1 MKYLSLIILFLN
13 MISIAKAFTNINIY
27 GTGLFLPYSMGVIGY
42 IKKNIVVHDD
52 YKITGI
58 SGGAWCSLLYT
69 QEEDLSDHD
78 KIWGYTIGNNVTK
91 LKIQSDMRKFQ
102 KNVEDNLKL
111 RYKNK
116 KPKNLDKISII
127 STKIEGALFK
137 MKTEERNDFTDIDDV
152 IDYCLCSS
160 YLPYLSG
167 STFSK
172 KYKGNRYIDG
182 DIKYDYQNVDE
193 TNKIIIHRH
202 MWGRKFEP
210 NNYLYIDKDK
220 SRELFELGWKDT
232 ENNKEEIISKI
243 VY

>member
-182 DIKYDYQNVDE
+182 DIKYDYQKVDE

-220 SRELFELGWKDT
+220 SRELFELGWNDT
-232 ENNKEEIISKI
+232 EKNKEKIISKI

>member
-1 MKYLSLIILFLN
+1 MKYLSLLISFFY
-13 MISIAKAFTNINIY
+13 MINIVKAFTNINIY

-42 IKKNIVVHDD
+42 IKKNIVVPD

-69 QEEDLSDHD
+69 QEDDLSDHD
-78 KIWGYTIGNNVTK
+78 KIWSYTIGNNVTK
-91 LKIQSDMRKFQ
+91 LKIQSDIKTFQ

-116 KPKNLDKISII
+116 EPKNLNKISII
-127 STKIEGALFK
+127 STKLDGALFK
-137 MKTEERNDFTDIDDV
+137 MKTEEKKDFTDIDDV

-193 TNKIIIHRH
+193 TNKIIIHRN
-202 MWGRKFEP
+202 MWGRKFEL

-232 ENNKEEIISKI
+232 EKNKKEIISKI

>member
-1 MKYLSLIILFLN
+1 
-13 MISIAKAFTNINIY
+13 MINIVKAFTNINIY

-42 IKKNIVVHDD
+42 IKKNIFVPD

-91 LKIQSDMRKFQ
+91 LKIQSDMKTFQ

-116 KPKNLDKISII
+116 EPKNLDKISII
-127 STKIEGALFK
+127 STKLEGALFK
-137 MKTEERNDFTDIDDV
+137 MKTEEKKDFTDIDDV

-202 MWGRKFEP
+202 IWGRKFEP

-232 ENNKEEIISKI
+232 EKNKEEIISKI

>member
-1 MKYLSLIILFLN
+1 MKYLSLLISFFY
-13 MISIAKAFTNINIY
+13 MINIEKAFTNINIY

-42 IKKNIVVHDD
+42 IKKNIFVPD

-91 LKIQSDMRKFQ
+91 LKIQSDMKTFQ

-116 KPKNLDKISII
+116 EPKNLDKISII
-127 STKIEGALFK
+127 STKLEGALFK
-137 MKTEERNDFTDIDDV
+137 MKTEEKKDFTDIDDV

-202 MWGRKFEP
+202 IWGRKFEP

-232 ENNKEEIISKI
+232 EKNKEEIISKI

>member
-182 DIKYDYQNVDE
+182 DIKYDYQNVNQE
-193 TNKIIIHRH
+193 NKIIIHRN

-220 SRELFELGWKDT
+220 SRELFELGWNDT
-232 ENNKEEIISKI
+232 EKNKEKIISKI

>member
-1 MKYLSLIILFLN
+1 

-127 STKIEGALFK
+127 STKLEGALFK

-182 DIKYDYQNVDE
+182 DIKYDYQKVDE

-220 SRELFELGWKDT
+220 SRELFELGWNDT
-232 ENNKEEIISKI
+232 EKNKEKIISKI

>member
-1 MKYLSLIILFLN
+1 MKYLSLIILFVN
-13 MISIAKAFTNINIY
+13 MISITKAFTNINIY

-42 IKKNIVVHDD
+42 IKKNIVIPD

-69 QEEDLSDHD
+69 LEDDLSNHD
-78 KIWGYTIGNNVTK
+78 KIWSYTIGNNVTK
-91 LKIQSDMRKFQ
+91 LKLQSDLKIFQ

-111 RYKNK
+111 RYKK
-116 KPKNLDKISII
+116 KEPKNLDKISII
-127 STKIEGALFK
+127 STKLDGALFK
-137 MKTEERNDFTDIDDV
+137 MKTEERKDFIDIDDV

>member
-1 MKYLSLIILFLN
+1 MKYLSLIILFVN

-42 IKKNIVVHDD
+42 IKKNIVVPD

-69 QEEDLSDHD
+69 QEDDLSDHD
-78 KIWGYTIGNNVTK
+78 KIWSYTIGNNVTK
-91 LKIQSDMRKFQ
+91 LKIQSDMKTFQ

-116 KPKNLDKISII
+116 EPKDLDKISII
-127 STKIEGALFK
+127 STKLEGALFK
-137 MKTEERNDFTDIDDV
+137 MKTEERKDFTDIDDI

-193 TNKIIIHRH
+193 TNKIIIHRN
-202 MWGRKFEP
+202 MWNRNFSPES
-210 NNYLYIDKDK
+210 YLYIDKDK
-220 SRELFELGWKDT
+220 SRELFELGWEDT
-232 ENNKEEIISKI
+232 EKNKEEIISKI